1 METLET
7 LSKEAIIAQLE
18 IDLKEK
24 STEELIASTK
34 HLKAQFEEATEKE
47 KQLQLQAY
55 EAETGN
61 VEGFEYTAN
70 PLDSKFAEL
79 YNVLQDKKTAFKQEQ
94 ARKEEENYKAKLE
107 IINSLK
113 ALTESELINIGEAFK
128 QFYELR
134 DKWNEIGTVNQA
146 RYKQLQFDY
155 SHLQDV
161 FYYNVGIHKELKNY
175 DFKKNAEL
183 KEKIIDKLQNLLHV
197 DSIRQLE
204 HFIKEYQNEWDA
216 AGPTTQEKWEEL
228 KNRYWELVNAVYEKI
243 RLHYL
248 NLREQQKEALEK
260 KNQLLESVKNEI
272 AKVTE
277 QSKIAEWNNI
287 TDFIIKAQE
296 EWKKSGLIKKAKEQ
310 ALFEEF
316 RAAVDAFFSQKGE
329 YFGELKD
336 KQKKAENKK
345 RDLIAKVNA
354 IKESTDWNNTG
365 KQIIR
370 LQEEWKKSGNTH
382 PKVDQKLWTEFR
394 AACDYF
400 FNAKKQYFDT
410 LDDRL
415 EANLTKKTEAAGKIA
430 NATSAQEFSTAVEEW
445 HTVGFV
451 PKKNITESNTAFD
464 KAVKTAAEKLKL
476 ENTEDLVFE
485 AKINAFKKSENA
497 KELLFGERKF
507 LQEKIEKIKS
517 ELAQY
522 ENNLAFFGPSKGA
535 QKLKEAVE
543 AKMTVAKENL
553 EKLQSKFKLVRE

>member
-1 METLET
+1 MEILET

-34 HLKAQFEEATEKE
+34 QLKASFEEATEKE

-79 YNVLQDKKTAFKQEQ
+79 YNVLQDKKTAYKQEQ

-113 ALTESELINIGEAFK
+113 TLTESELANIGEAFK

-161 FYYNVGIHKELKNY
+161 FYYNVGIHNELKNY

-183 KEKIIDKLQNLLHV
+183 KEKIIEKLQNLLQV

-228 KNRYWELVNAVYEKI
+228 KTRYWELVNAVYEKI

-248 NLREQQKEALEK
+248 NLREKQKEALEK

-354 IKESTDWNNTG
+354 IKDSTDWNNTG

-370 LQEEWKKSGNTH
+370 LQEDWKKSGNTH
-382 PKVDQKLWTEFR
+382 PKIDRKLWTEFR

-415 EANLTKKTEAAGKIA
+415 EANLTKKSEAAEKIA

-445 HTVGFV
+445 YSAGFV
-451 PKKNITESNTAFD
+451 PKKNITESNTAFE
-464 KAVKTAAEKLKL
+464 KATKTAAEKLKL

-553 EKLQSKFKLVRE
+553 KKLQSKLKLVRE